1 MKTNSST
8 KSFLPTLIP
17 TISRIRN
24 EHDILARDVFLEKK
38 KIKKKRERERRGK
51 RSTKDKGETID
62 ISGAIILLVGRF
74 QGRWRE
80 GSTVWAG
87 QTIAI
92 KDSSTVENLP
102 CGANPEKPSSFSLS
116 LSLQRGGIR
125 GKLYSGKLISIYDF
139 VVWPSTMSVRYDRFY
154 FVFNNNWKN
163 CVSRPISR
171 PLFPAYITSDIGVF
185 PFFFFFVRVSRY
197 RSPPLERRYYFR

>member
-51 RSTKDKGETID
+51 RSRGTKDKGETID

-102 CGANPEKPSSFSLS
+102 GGANPEKPSSFSLS

-185 PFFFFFVRVSRY
+185 PFFFFLF
-197 RSPPLERRYYFR
+197 RSCIALSIPSP

>member
-102 CGANPEKPSSFSLS
+102 GGANPEKPSSSLS
-116 LSLQRGGIR
+116 LSAEGR
-125 GKLYSGKLISIYDF
+125 YSREIILRQ
-139 VVWPSTMSVRYDRFY
+139 TN
-154 FVFNNNWKN
+154 FN
-163 CVSRPISR
+163 
-171 PLFPAYITSDIGVF
+171 L
-185 PFFFFFVRVSRY
+185 
-197 RSPPLERRYYFR
+197 

>member
-38 KIKKKRERERRGK
+38 KKIKKKRERERRGK
-51 RSTKDKGETID
+51 RSRGTKDKGETID

-102 CGANPEKPSSFSLS
+102 GGANPEKPSSSLS
-116 LSLQRGGIR
+116 LSAEGR
-125 GKLYSGKLISIYDF
+125 YSREIILRQ
-139 VVWPSTMSVRYDRFY
+139 TN
-154 FVFNNNWKN
+154 FN
-163 CVSRPISR
+163 
-171 PLFPAYITSDIGVF
+171 L
-185 PFFFFFVRVSRY
+185 
-197 RSPPLERRYYFR
+197 